1 MRQTTTRWT
10 TGGEASPG
18 RPVCV
23 FSSPLPRPERMTTTT
38 RCCAC
43 GCGASFGRHESL
55 RQTLDEVGFEAS
67 ASGRAS
73 AGDVDGLIRALEREA
88 KRDGVGGVGGVGK
101 GGVGHTVLHYAARGG
116 SEACVEACLR
126 YGYGD
131 DGVLDARTKGGA
143 TALHKACDGGHARCA
158 RALLRMGASVE
169 ARDNGDETPLHKAC
183 ARADA
188 ECVRVVYEAAPDV
201 VHVLDARGRTPLDA
215 APESAREM
223 LKEIL
228 RVK

>member
-1 MRQTTTRWT
+1 
-10 TGGEASPG
+10 
-18 RPVCV
+18 
-23 FSSPLPRPERMTTTT
+23 MTTTT
-38 RCCAC
+38 TTTTPRWCAC

-55 RQTLDEVGFEAS
+55 RQTLDEVEFDAS
-67 ASGRAS
+67 TSGRAS
-73 AGDVDGLIRALEREA
+73 AGDVDGLVRALEREA
-88 KRDGVGGVGGVGK
+88 KRGGVGK
-101 GGVGHTVLHYAARGG
+101 GRVGHTALHYAARGG

-143 TALHKACDGGHARCA
+143 TALHKACDGGHAWCA
-158 RALLRMGASVE
+158 RALLRVGASAE
-169 ARDNGDETPLHKAC
+169 ARDDGDETPLHKAC

-201 VHVLDARGRTPLDA
+201 VRALDARGRTPLDA

-228 RVK
+228 RVE